1 MTFSHQFDNII
12 GNIMK
17 INQSTQDILKN
28 FSEINTNILIKP
40 GSELNTIST
49 MKNILAKATIND
61 TFDREFGIYDLNEFL
76 SVVSSLDKPEL
87 TLQEKHMTISAE
99 GSRSKVKYFYSD
111 PSVIVSPTKEVNMPE
126 SDVTFTLSESN
137 LAQLRKMAAI
147 LSSPD
152 LALIGTKG
160 GDVVLKVCDKKND
173 TSNKFDIVV
182 GENAT
187 ANYTFYFKV
196 ENLKMISG
204 DYDVAVSSK
213 SIAHF
218 TNTKLPIEYWIALEP
233 DSVFDAG

>member
-1 MTFSHQFDNII
+1 
-12 GNIMK
+12 MK
-17 INQSTQDILKN
+17 LNATTQEILKN

-49 MKNILAKATIND
+49 MKNILAKATINEN
-61 TFDREFGIYDLNEFL
+61 FDREFGVYDLNEFL

-87 TLQEKHMTISAE
+87 TLNEKHMTISTE

-111 PSVIVSPTKEVNMPE
+111 PSVIVSPTKDVNMPE
-126 SDVTFTLSESN
+126 ADVTFSLSESN
-137 LAQLRKMAAI
+137 LVQLQKMAAI
-147 LSSPD
+147 LKAPD
-152 LALIGTKG
+152 LALVGTKG

>member
-1 MTFSHQFDNII
+1 
-12 GNIMK
+12 MK
-17 INQSTQDILKN
+17 LNQTTQDILKN

-49 MKNILAKATIND
+49 MKNILAKATINES
-61 TFDREFGIYDLNEFL
+61 FDSEFGIYDLNEFL

-87 TLQEKHMTISAE
+87 TLQEKHLTISAE

-160 GDVVLKVCDKKND
+160 GDVILKVCDKKND
-173 TSNKFDIVV
+173 TSNKFEIVV
-182 GENAT
+182 GEGAT
-187 ANYTFYFKV
+187 ADYTFYFKV
-196 ENLKMISG
+196 ENLKLFAG
-204 DYDVAVSSK
+204 DYDVSVSSK
-213 SIAHF
+213 SISHF
-218 TNTKLPIEYWIALEP
+218 KHKKLPIEYWIALEQ
-233 DSVFDAG
+233 DSSISK

>member
-1 MTFSHQFDNII
+1 
-12 GNIMK
+12 MK
-17 INQSTQDILKN
+17 INQTTQDILKN

-49 MKNILAKATIND
+49 MKNILAKATINES
-61 TFDREFGIYDLNEFL
+61 FDSEFGIYDLNEFL

-87 TLQEKHMTISAE
+87 TLQEKYMTISTE

-111 PSVIVSPTKEVNMPE
+111 PSVIVSPTKDVNMPE
-126 SDVTFTLSESN
+126 SDVTFSLSESN

-152 LALIGTKG
+152 LALIGTKD

>member
-1 MTFSHQFDNII
+1 
-12 GNIMK
+12 MK

-40 GSELNTIST
+40 GSELKTIST
-49 MKNILAKATIND
+49 MRNIFAKATINES
-61 TFDREFGIYDLNEFL
+61 FDSEFGIYDLNEFL

-87 TLQEKHMTISAE
+87 TLQEKYLTISAE

-152 LALIGTKG
+152 LALIGTKD

>member
-1 MTFSHQFDNII
+1 
-12 GNIMK
+12 MK
-17 INQSTQDILKN
+17 LNQTTQDILKN

-61 TFDREFGIYDLNEFL
+61 SFDKEFGIYDLNEFL

-87 TLQEKHMTISAE
+87 TLQEKHLTISAE

-126 SDVTFTLSESN
+126 SDVTFSLSESN

-152 LALIGTKG
+152 LALIGTKD
-160 GDVVLKVCDKKND
+160 GDVILKVCDKKND
-173 TSNKFDIVV
+173 TSNKFEIVV

>member
-1 MTFSHQFDNII
+1 
-12 GNIMK
+12 MK

-126 SDVTFTLSESN
+126 SDVTFSLSESN

-152 LALIGTKG
+152 LALIGTKD

>member
-1 MTFSHQFDNII
+1 
-12 GNIMK
+12 MK
-17 INQSTQDILKN
+17 LNATTQEILKN

-49 MKNILAKATIND
+49 MKNILAKATINEN
-61 TFDREFGIYDLNEFL
+61 FDREFGIYDLNEFL

-87 TLQEKHMTISAE
+87 TLNEKHMTISTE

-111 PSVIVSPTKEVNMPE
+111 PSVIVSPTKDVNMPE
-126 SDVTFTLSESN
+126 ADVTFSLSESN
-137 LAQLRKMAAI
+137 LVQLQKMAAI
-147 LSSPD
+147 LKAPD
-152 LALIGTKG
+152 LALVGTKD

-218 TNTKLPIEYWIALEP
+218 TNTKLPIQYWIALEP

>member
-1 MTFSHQFDNII
+1 
-12 GNIMK
+12 MK
-17 INQSTQDILKN
+17 LNATTQEILKN

-49 MKNILAKATIND
+49 MKNILAKATINEN
-61 TFDREFGIYDLNEFL
+61 FDREFGVYDLNEFL

-87 TLQEKHMTISAE
+87 TLNEKHMTISTE

-111 PSVIVSPTKEVNMPE
+111 PSVIVSPTKDVNMPE
-126 SDVTFTLSESN
+126 ADVTFSLSESN
-137 LAQLRKMAAI
+137 LVQLQKMAAI
-147 LSSPD
+147 LKAPD
-152 LALIGTKG
+152 LALVGTKG

-218 TNTKLPIEYWIALEP
+218 TNTKLPIQYWIALEP
-233 DSVFDAG
+233 DSDFDAG

>member
-1 MTFSHQFDNII
+1 
-12 GNIMK
+12 MK
-17 INQSTQDILKN
+17 LNTTTQEILKN

-49 MKNILAKATIND
+49 MRNIFAKATI
-61 TFDREFGIYDLNEFL
+61 TESFDSEFGIYDLNEFL
-76 SVVSSLDKPEL
+76 SVVSSLDKPSL
-87 TLQEKHMTISAE
+87 TLQDKYMTISTE

-126 SDVTFTLSESN
+126 SDVTFSLSESN

-152 LALIGTKG
+152 LALIGTKD
-160 GDVVLKVCDKKND
+160 GDVILKVCDKKND
-173 TSNKFDIVV
+173 TSNKFEIVV

>member
-1 MTFSHQFDNII
+1 
-12 GNIMK
+12 MK

-61 TFDREFGIYDLNEFL
+61 SFDREFGIYDLNEFL

-126 SDVTFTLSESN
+126 SDVTFSLSESN

-152 LALIGTKG
+152 LALIGTKD

>member
-1 MTFSHQFDNII
+1 
-12 GNIMK
+12 MK
-17 INQSTQDILKN
+17 LNQTTQDILKN

-49 MKNILAKATIND
+49 MKNILAKATINES
-61 TFDREFGIYDLNEFL
+61 FDSEFGIYDLNEFL

-87 TLQEKHMTISAE
+87 TLQEKHLTISTE

-111 PSVIVSPTKEVNMPE
+111 PSVIVSPTKDVNMPE
-126 SDVTFTLSESN
+126 SDVTFSLSESN

-152 LALIGTKG
+152 LALVGTKG

-218 TNTKLPIEYWIALEP
+218 TNTKLPIQYWIALEP